1 MIVEAGTLLETATS
15 DEYGLVRFEKDYPF
29 AKYSAKE
36 LTAPAGYVSSDK
48 VVTFEPEYAGQ
59 EVDIFAIQYDYA
71 NTPTSFEF
79 SKVDI
84 TSGAELSGATLSVID
99 KDGNVIETWTSV
111 AGEKHVIKKLVVG
124 ETYTLREEFAP
135 YGYLKAT
142 DASFTVVDTDE
153 IQSVVMKDE
162 VPTGSIVIN
171 KDGEFVYDTTL
182 IKGHWYDLIFNYFK
196 KSLAGVTFEVYAQED
211 IVSPDGLDTVYYK
224 AGEHVGTIVTD
235 DNGIGKME
243 NLPLGKYYLVESATL
258 EGFVLDSNPIYA
270 DLSYIDQDTK
280 VVYAGMDVTNERQKV
295 QITVIKKDAETEEA
309 LEGAIFGLYAK
320 EDIVNLDGD
329 VVIKADTQIER
340 VVTGKDGKAVFVS
353 DLPLGK
359 YYVTEWQAP
368 AGYVKSDEIFDV
380 DATYQGDD
388 IEVIEFEAEF
398 DNTPIRVEFSKTDV
412 TGEKELPGANLSII
426 DSEGKVVEY
435 WTSEAGKTHMVE
447 KLPVGKYILREESA
461 PYGYKIAND
470 VEFEVTETAE
480 IQKVTMKD
488 EYVVGKIVINKTDSE
503 TKKPIA
509 GVEFEIRD
517 KDGNVI
523 EKLVTDKN
531 GHAESKE
538 LPICIYNEDGTYK
551 EDIHYFVV
559 ETKAA
564 DGYILDET
572 AHEVVL
578 KYEGKTSEDI
588 EYVLDLTNKPSE
600 PGLPQ
605 TGDNFNPMLFVGL
618 GLASLLAG
626 VAMFFWK
633 KKEDDAEEA

>member
-1 MIVEAGTLLETATS
+1 M
-15 DEYGLVRFEKDYPF
+15 
-29 AKYSAKE
+29 
-36 LTAPAGYVSSDK
+36 
-48 VVTFEPEYAGQ
+48 
-59 EVDIFAIQYDYA
+59 
-71 NTPTSFEF
+71 
-79 SKVDI
+79 
-84 TSGAELSGATLSVID
+84 
-99 KDGNVIETWTSV
+99 
-111 AGEKHVIKKLVVG
+111 
-124 ETYTLREEFAP
+124 
-135 YGYLKAT
+135 
-142 DASFTVVDTDE
+142 
-153 IQSVVMKDE
+153 
-162 VPTGSIVIN
+162 
-171 KDGEFVYDTTL
+171 
-182 IKGHWYDLIFNYFK
+182 
-196 KSLAGVTFEVYAQED
+196 
-211 IVSPDGLDTVYYK
+211 
-224 AGEHVGTIVTD
+224 
-235 DNGIGKME
+235 
-243 NLPLGKYYLVESATL
+243 
-258 EGFVLDSNPIYA
+258 
-270 DLSYIDQDTK
+270 
-280 VVYAGMDVTNERQKV
+280 
-295 QITVIKKDAETEEA
+295 
-309 LEGAIFGLYAK
+309 
-320 EDIVNLDGD
+320 
-329 VVIKADTQIER
+329 IKADTQIER

-388 IEVIEFEAEF
+388 IEIIEFEAEF
-398 DNTPIRVEFSKTDV
+398 DNTPIKVEFSKTDV

-426 DSEGKVVEY
+426 DSEGKVIEY

-461 PYGYKIAND
+461 PYGYKMAND

-488 EYVVGKIVINKTDSE
+488 EYVVGKIIINKTDSE

-551 EDIHYFVV
+551 EDIHYYVV
-559 ETKAA
+559 ETKAD

-578 KYEGKTSEDI
+578 HYDGNTSEDI